1 VITKNYSPVPQPVLN
16 LNYDKRSLLYY
27 LKRRAAWFVGDRSP
41 IVAYLK
47 ITKRC
52 NLDCHYCPWHT
63 AANDFSEETD
73 TSAWIANIDDL
84 IERGIRIFV
93 FEGGEPTLRRDLPL
107 LLEHARRRGAHS
119 ILATNGTGSP
129 WRFDPTA
136 FTVSI
141 DGPEETHDAVRG
153 KGTYRHI
160 LENLATRG
168 RKRVVSITVISR
180 ANMAK
185 LGQMA
190 EEIETLVDGM
200 LFTFVYP
207 YSTVSNDALT
217 PSEVRDTKQS
227 LLRMKRRYRILNP
240 ASYLRAA
247 TGTKPCHDWL
257 AVTVNHRG
265 ALEEGCFVQHVEPKD
280 CSRCELGCFQVIS
293 SFHQFNME
301 AWFNL
306 HRLLLRTI

>member
-1 VITKNYSPVPQPVLN
+1 MTPPQAVLN
-16 LNYDKRSLLYY
+16 LNYDKRSLVYY
-27 LKRRAAWFVGDRSP
+27 LRRRAAWFIGDRSP

-47 ITKRC
+47 VTKRC

-63 AANDFSEETD
+63 AANDFSEESNTD
-73 TSAWIANIDDL
+73 LWTTRIDEL
-84 IERGIRIFV
+84 IDRGVRIFV
-93 FEGGEPTLRRDLPL
+93 FEGGEPTLRRDLPS
-107 LLEHARRRGAHS
+107 LLEHAHKRGAHS
-119 ILATNGTGSP
+119 ILATNGTGMV
-129 WRFDPTA
+129 WRFKPTA

-160 LENLATRG
+160 LNNLAERG
-168 RKRVVSITVISR
+168 RNRVVSITVISP
-180 ANMAK
+180 ANMER
-185 LGQMA
+185 LEEMA
-190 EEIETLVDGM
+190 EDIAGLVDGM
-200 LFTFVYP
+200 LFTFIYP
-207 YSTVSNDALT
+207 YATVKNDALT
-217 PSEVRDTKQS
+217 PAELRETKQH

-257 AVTVNHRG
+257 AVTINHRG